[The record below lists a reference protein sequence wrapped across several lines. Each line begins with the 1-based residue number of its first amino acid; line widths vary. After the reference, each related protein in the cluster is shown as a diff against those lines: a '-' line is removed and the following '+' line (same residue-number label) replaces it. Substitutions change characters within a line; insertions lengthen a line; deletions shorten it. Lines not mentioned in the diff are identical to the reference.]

1 MLRLQIA
8 LIARELHW
16 SRADILALPVAEF
29 KAYVELLKPLL
40 NRNTD

>member
-1 MLRLQIA
+1 MQVA

-29 KAYVELLKPLL
+29 AAYVELLKPKP
-40 NRNTD
+40 NAKN